1 MRSKSNSAHSDFDRI
16 APVAGLVDDAR
27 GDIVWITLD
36 VHAARRR
43 SAKVGMVDERVVAKA
58 EIGGDRFHEQG
69 EILERCRR
77 PGRADEAVL
86 HGRARCQPRRLSLH
100 RHASHLKHGIRRV
113 RNRHVP
119 GMSIKL
125 PHHPGCPR

>member
-1 MRSKSNSAHSDFDRI
+1 MQYCPVPVRSQSCSKRFMTWVESGTRCGRRIFIFSAGMFPTMRSKSNSAHSDFDRI

-58 EIGGDRFHEQG
+58 EIGG
-69 EILERCRR
+69 EI
-77 PGRADEAVL
+77 GRAS
-86 HGRARCQPRRLSLH
+86 GRESVGPC
-100 RHASHLKHGIRRV
+100 G
-113 RNRHVP
+113 
-119 GMSIKL
+119 
-125 PHHPGCPR
+125 